1 MKTWLNARNSRA
13 ARNTRAAF
21 AAVGV
26 VTALLGVPPAL
37 AGTYDLTIGE
47 TTINVS
53 GSDRTALAINGT
65 VPGPTLRF
73 KEGEDLV
80 INVTNTLD
88 EDTSIHWHGLIVPT
102 SQDGVPGLSF
112 DGIKPGTTHTYRFP
126 AQQSGTYWF
135 HSHSGLQEQSGV
147 YGSIVIEPQ
156 GREPFRYDREYV
168 VVLSDWH
175 DTKPEK
181 ILANLKK
188 QSDYYNYNQRTLLS
202 LFDEAEEKG
211 FDAALAD
218 RLDWGG
224 MRMTPTDIADI
235 SGYTFLVN
243 GKNPEQNWTGLF
255 APGERVRLRFINA
268 AAMTYFDVRIPGLE
282 MTVVQAD
289 GNNVQPVKV
298 DEFRIAV
305 AETYDVIVRP
315 MEDQAYTLVAE
326 PLERGGL
333 ARGTLA
339 PRDGMTAEVPG
350 LRPRPLLTMA
360 DMSHGDME
368 GMDHAAM
375 GHSMPAAEA
384 PGAVEPPMSGM
395 DHAAMGHGTMPQAD
409 GPPAQQPMSGMD
421 HAAMGHAM
429 PPASADA
436 DPFYAPG
443 SGLTPKAANGGKFLS
458 YADLKAQRPLY
469 EVREPTREIEIRL
482 TGNMERYF
490 WSINDKKYS
499 EAEPIRLTYGERVRF
514 KFVNETMMTHPMHL
528 HGMWTILDNGN
539 GKWNPVKHV
548 VSIAPGTT
556 VLAEVEVDAPGRWAF
571 HCHLMYHMATG
582 MFREVIVEGGPQAA
596 ALN

>member
-1 MKTWLNARNSRA
+1 MIAWSSTFSGRA
-13 ARNTRAAF
+13 ARTTLAAC

-26 VTALLGVPPAL
+26 VSTLLGVPPSL

-53 GSDRTALAINGT
+53 GKDKTALAINGT

-73 KEGEDLV
+73 KEGEVLV

-88 EDTSIHWHGLIVPT
+88 EDTSIHWHGLIVP
-102 SQDGVPGLSF
+102 SSEDGVPGLSF

-135 HSHSGLQEQSGV
+135 HSHSGLQEQSGI

-156 GREPFRYDREYV
+156 GREPFRYDRDYV

-175 DTKPEK
+175 DTKPER

-202 LFDEAEEKG
+202 FFDGTGEKG
-211 FDAALAD
+211 FDAALAA
-218 RLDWGG
+218 RLDWGS

-235 SGYTFLVN
+235 SGYTFLIN

-255 APGERVRLRFINA
+255 APGERVRLRLINA

-298 DEFRIAV
+298 DELRIAV

-315 MEDQAYTLVAE
+315 MEDQAYTIVAE

-333 ARGTLA
+333 ARATLA
-339 PRDGMTAEVPG
+339 PREGMSAEVPA
-350 LRPRPLLTMA
+350 LRPRPQLTMA
-360 DMSHGDME
+360 DMSHD
-368 GMDHAAM
+368 GMDH
-375 GHSMPAAEA
+375 G
-384 PGAVEPPMSGM
+384 GM
-395 DHAAMGHGTMPQAD
+395 DHAAMGHGTMPEAAD
-409 GPPAQQPMSGMD
+409 QPMSAMDHSTMNHSTMD

-429 PPASADA
+429 PASSGAA
-436 DPFYAPG
+436 QDPFYAPG
-443 SGLTPKAANGGKFLS
+443 SGLMPKAANGGKFLS

-514 KFVNETMMTHPMHL
+514 RFVNETMMTHPMHL